1 MRPIPWCGTRSKA
14 AFRWVVDV
22 TLLQGTGPT
31 LDLKEFRLLR
41 DFINQFCGI
50 YFADDSAYIVERRL
64 RERLRDLGIAD
75 FAEYYRY
82 LQYHPRAERE
92 LEAAAEVLTT
102 NETYFFR
109 EAFQLRAFTDEIL
122 PVVKARARARGS
134 KRLDVWSAGC
144 SSGEEVYTIAMLV
157 DATGLFEGWDVRVF
171 GNDISRRVLN
181 KARDATYSSASF
193 RAMIPEYERYFIDT
207 DEGRQVHPRIRAMCH
222 FGHLN
227 LMNQR
232 RAAIVGRVDVTFC
245 RNVLIYFDDASRRKV
260 LETIYER
267 LNRGGYLL
275 LGHSESL
282 LRSSTAFEIT
292 QLATDIVYRRPIPF
306 TDLPPRR
313 I

>member
-1 MRPIPWCGTRSKA
+1 MRSRAVYSE
-14 AFRWVVDV
+14 RDV
-22 TLLQGTGPT
+22 TLLRDAGPT

-41 DFINQFCGI
+41 DFVNRYCGI

-64 RERLRDLGIAD
+64 RERLRELGIED

-82 LQYHPRAERE
+82 LQYHPSAEAE

-109 EAFQLRAFTDEIL
+109 EAYQLRAFTDEIL
-122 PVVKARARARGS
+122 PVVRGRALARGS

-157 DATGLFEGWDVRVF
+157 HATGLFDGWDVRVF
-171 GNDISRRVLN
+171 GNDISRRVLR
-181 KARDATYSSASF
+181 KARGAEYTAASF
-193 RAMIPEYERYFIDT
+193 RAMIPEYDRYFIDT
-207 DEGRQVHPRIRAMCH
+207 DEGRQVHPRIRSMCH

-232 RAAIVGRVDVTFC
+232 RSAIVGFVDVTFC

-260 LETIYER
+260 LDSIYQR
-267 LNRGGYLL
+267 LHRGGYLL

-282 LRSSTAFEIT
+282 LRSSTAFEIA
-292 QLATDIVYRRPIPF
+292 QLTTDIVYRRPIPY

-313 I
+313 Q

>member
-1 MRPIPWCGTRSKA
+1 MR
-14 AFRWVVDV
+14 DV
-22 TLLQGTGPT
+22 TLLHDAGPS
-31 LDLKEFRLLR
+31 LKLREFRLIR

-50 YFADDSAYIVERRL
+50 YFADDSSYVVERRL
-64 RERLRDLGIAD
+64 RERLRELRVGD
-75 FAEYYRY
+75 FGEYYRY
-82 LQYHPRAERE
+82 LQYHPKAERE

-109 EAFQLRAFTDEIL
+109 EAYQLRAFTDEIL
-122 PVVKARARARGS
+122 PAVRERALARGS

-144 SSGEEVYTIAMLV
+144 SSGEEVFTIAMLI
-157 DATGLFEGWDVRVF
+157 DASGLFDGWDVRVF
-171 GNDISRRVLN
+171 GNDISRRVLS
-181 KARDATYSSASF
+181 KARGATYGSASF
-193 RAMIPEYERYFIDT
+193 RAMIPHYAKYFIES
-207 DEGRQVHPRIRAMCH
+207 DEGKQVHPRIRAMCH

-245 RNVLIYFDDASRRKV
+245 RNVLIYFDDASRTKV
-260 LETIYER
+260 LETIYQR

-292 QLATDIVYRRPIPF
+292 QLTTDIVYRRPIPF
-306 TDLPPRR
+306 TDLPPRLL
-313 I
+313 

>member
-1 MRPIPWCGTRSKA
+1 
-14 AFRWVVDV
+14 V
-22 TLLQGTGPT
+22 TLLHDAGPS
-31 LDLKEFRLLR
+31 LKLREFRLIR
-41 DFINQFCGI
+41 DFINRFCGI
-50 YFADDSAYIVERRL
+50 YFADDSAYLVERRL
-64 RERLRDLGIAD
+64 RERLRELGVGG
-75 FAEYYRY
+75 FGEYYRY
-82 LQYHPRAERE
+82 LQYHPKAERE

-109 EAFQLRAFTDEIL
+109 EPYQLRAFTDEIL
-122 PVVKARARARGS
+122 PAVRARAIARGS

-144 SSGEEVYTIAMLV
+144 SSGEEVFTIAMLV
-157 DATGLFEGWDVRVF
+157 DGSGLFDGWDVRVF
-171 GNDISRRVLN
+171 GNDISRRVLS
-181 KARDATYSSASF
+181 KARGATYGAASF
-193 RAMIPEYERYFIDT
+193 RAMIPDYEKYFIET

-260 LETIYER
+260 LETIYQR
-267 LNRGGYLL
+267 LSRGGYLL

-292 QLATDIVYRRPIPF
+292 QLTTDIVYRRPIPF
-306 TDLPPRR
+306 TDMPPRF

>member
-1 MRPIPWCGTRSKA
+1 M
-14 AFRWVVDV
+14 AFGRGAEVP
-22 TLLQGTGPT
+22 LLHDAGPT
-31 LDLKEFRLLR
+31 LHLKEFRLLR
-41 DFINQFCGI
+41 DFVNQFCGI

-82 LQYHPRAERE
+82 LQFHPKAEKE

-109 EAFQLRAFTDEIL
+109 EAYQLRAFTDEIL
-122 PVVKARARARGS
+122 PAVRARALARGS

-144 SSGEEVYTIAMLV
+144 SSGEEVFTIAMLI
-157 DATGLFEGWDVRVF
+157 DASGLFEGWDVRVF
-171 GNDISRRVLN
+171 GNDISRRVLS
-181 KARDATYSSASF
+181 KARGATYSSTSF
-193 RAMIPEYERYFIDT
+193 RAMIPEYENYFIDT
-207 DEGRQVHPRIRAMCH
+207 EEGRQVHPRIRAMCH

-245 RNVLIYFDDASRRKV
+245 RNVLIYFDDASRSKV
-260 LETIYER
+260 LDTIYQR

-282 LRSSTAFEIT
+282 LRTSTAFEIT
-292 QLATDIVYRRPIPF
+292 QLTTDIVYRRPVPF

>member
-1 MRPIPWCGTRSKA
+1 M
-14 AFRWVVDV
+14 
-22 TLLQGTGPT
+22 TLLHDAGPS
-31 LDLKEFRLLR
+31 LELSDFRLLR
-41 DFINQFCGI
+41 DFINRFCGI

-64 RERLRDLGIAD
+64 RERLRDLGVGD

-82 LQYHPRAERE
+82 LQYHPKAEKE

-109 EAFQLRAFTDEIL
+109 EAYQLRAFTDEIL
-122 PVVKARARARGS
+122 PAVRSQALARGS

-144 SSGEEVYTIAMLV
+144 SSGEEVFTIAMLI
-157 DATGLFEGWDVRVF
+157 DSSGLFDGWNVRVF

-181 KARDATYSSASF
+181 KARAATYGSASF
-193 RAMIPEYERYFIDT
+193 RAMIPEYAKYFIESE
-207 DEGRQVHPRIRAMCH
+207 EGRQVHPRIRAMCH

-227 LMNQR
+227 LMNER

-260 LETIYER
+260 LDTIYQR

-282 LRSSTAFEIT
+282 IRASTAFEIT
-292 QLATDIVYRRPIPF
+292 QLSTDIVYRRPIPF
-306 TDLPPRR
+306 TDIPPRPV
-313 I
+313 

>member
-1 MRPIPWCGTRSKA
+1 
-14 AFRWVVDV
+14 V
-22 TLLQGTGPT
+22 TLLHDAGPT
-31 LDLKEFRLLR
+31 LKLKEFRLLR
-41 DFINQFCGI
+41 DFVNQFCGI

-64 RERLRDLGIAD
+64 RERLRELGIDD

-82 LQYHPRAERE
+82 LQYHPRAEAE

-109 EAFQLRAFTDEIL
+109 EVYQLRAFTDEIL
-122 PVVKARARARGS
+122 PVVRARALARGS

-144 SSGEEVYTIAMLV
+144 SSGEEVYTVAMLI
-157 DATGLFEGWDVRVF
+157 DATGLFEGWDIRVF
-171 GNDISRRVLN
+171 GNDISRRVLR
-181 KARDATYSSASF
+181 KARGATYQSASF
-193 RAMIPEYERYFIDT
+193 RAMIPEYHRYFIDT
-207 DEGRQVHPRIRAMCH
+207 DEGRQVHPRIRSICH

-245 RNVLIYFDDASRRKV
+245 RNVLIYFDDASRRRV
-260 LETIYER
+260 LDSIYQR
-267 LNRGGYLL
+267 LHRGGYLL

-282 LRSSTAFEIT
+282 LQSSTAFEIA
-292 QLATDIVYRRPIPF
+292 QLTTDIVYRRPVPY

-313 I
+313 D

>member
-1 MRPIPWCGTRSKA
+1 
-14 AFRWVVDV
+14 V
-22 TLLQGTGPT
+22 TLLHDAGPS
-31 LDLKEFRLLR
+31 LNLREFRLIR

-50 YFADDSAYIVERRL
+50 YFADDSAYVVERRL
-64 RERLRDLGIAD
+64 RERLRELGVEG

-82 LQYHPRAERE
+82 LQYHPKAERE

-109 EAFQLRAFTDEIL
+109 EAYQLRAFTDEIL
-122 PVVKARARARGS
+122 PAVRARSLARGS

-144 SSGEEVYTIAMLV
+144 SSGEEVFTIAMLV
-157 DATGLFEGWDVRVF
+157 DASGLFDGWDVRIF
-171 GNDISRRVLN
+171 GNDISRRVLS
-181 KARDATYSSASF
+181 KARGATYGPASF
-193 RAMIPEYERYFIDT
+193 RAMIPEYAKYFIDT
-207 DEGRQVHPRIRAMCH
+207 EEGRQVHPRIRAMCH

-260 LETIYER
+260 LETIYQR

-282 LRSSTAFEIT
+282 LRSTTAFEIT
-292 QLATDIVYRRPIPF
+292 QLTTDIVYRRPIPF
-306 TDLPPRR
+306 TDMPPRP

>member
-1 MRPIPWCGTRSKA
+1 M
-14 AFRWVVDV
+14 
-22 TLLQGTGPT
+22 TLLHDAGPR
-31 LDLKEFRLLR
+31 LKLREFRLIR

-50 YFADDSAYIVERRL
+50 YFADDSAYVVERRL
-64 RERLRDLGIAD
+64 RERLRELGVED

-82 LQYHPRAERE
+82 LQYHPKAERE

-109 EAFQLRAFTDEIL
+109 EAYQLRAFTDEIL
-122 PVVKARARARGS
+122 PAVRARSLARGS

-144 SSGEEVYTIAMLV
+144 SSGEEVFTIAMLV
-157 DATGLFEGWDVRVF
+157 DASGLFDGWDVRVF
-171 GNDISRRVLN
+171 GNDISRRVLS
-181 KARDATYSSASF
+181 KARGATYGSASF
-193 RAMIPEYERYFIDT
+193 RAMIPEYAKYFIET
-207 DEGRQVHPRIRAMCH
+207 DEGRQVHPRIRSMCH

-260 LETIYER
+260 LETIYQR

-292 QLATDIVYRRPIPF
+292 QLTTDIVYRRPIPF
-306 TDLPPRR
+306 TDMPPRP

>member
-1 MRPIPWCGTRSKA
+1 
-14 AFRWVVDV
+14 V
-22 TLLQGTGPT
+22 TLLHDAGPS
-31 LDLKEFRLLR
+31 LKLKEFRLIR
-41 DFINQFCGI
+41 DFINRFCGI
-50 YFADDSAYIVERRL
+50 YFADDCAYVVERRL
-64 RERLRDLGIAD
+64 RERLRELGVED
-75 FAEYYRY
+75 FREYYRY
-82 LQYHPRAERE
+82 LLYHPKAERE
-92 LEAAAEVLTT
+92 VEAAAEVLTT

-109 EAFQLRAFTDEIL
+109 EAYQLRAFTDEVL
-122 PVVKARARARGS
+122 PAVRARALARGS

-144 SSGEEVYTIAMLV
+144 SSGEEVFTIAMLL
-157 DATGLFEGWDVRVF
+157 DASGLFDGWDVRVF
-171 GNDISRRVLN
+171 GNDISRRVLS
-181 KARDATYSSASF
+181 KARGATYGAASF
-193 RAMIPEYERYFIDT
+193 RAMIPEYAKYFIET

-260 LETIYER
+260 LETIYQR

-292 QLATDIVYRRPIPF
+292 QLTTEIVYRRPIPF
-306 TDLPPRR
+306 TDMPPRLV
-313 I
+313 

>member
-1 MRPIPWCGTRSKA
+1 M
-14 AFRWVVDV
+14 
-22 TLLQGTGPT
+22 TLLHDAGPS
-31 LDLKEFRLLR
+31 LKLREFRLLR

-50 YFADDSAYIVERRL
+50 YFADDSSYVVERRL
-64 RERLRDLGIAD
+64 RERLRDLGVGD

-82 LQYHPRAERE
+82 LQYHPKAERE

-109 EAFQLRAFTDEIL
+109 EAYQLRAFTDEIL
-122 PVVKARARARGS
+122 PAVRARALARGS

-144 SSGEEVYTIAMLV
+144 SSGEEVFTIAMLV
-157 DATGLFEGWDVRVF
+157 DASGLFDGWDVRVF
-171 GNDISRRVLN
+171 GNDISRRVLS
-181 KARDATYSSASF
+181 KARAATYSLASF
-193 RAMIPEYERYFIDT
+193 RAMIPEYAKYFIET

-245 RNVLIYFDDASRRKV
+245 RNVLIYFDDASRSKV
-260 LETIYER
+260 LDTIYQR

-292 QLATDIVYRRPIPF
+292 QLTTDIVYRRPIPF
-306 TDLPPRR
+306 TDMPPRLL
-313 I
+313 

>member
-1 MRPIPWCGTRSKA
+1 M
-14 AFRWVVDV
+14 
-22 TLLQGTGPT
+22 TLLRDAGPS
-31 LDLKEFRLLR
+31 LNLNEFRLLR
-41 DFINQFCGI
+41 DFVNKFCGI
-50 YFADDSAYIVERRL
+50 YFADGSAYIVERRL
-64 RERLRDLGIAD
+64 RERLRELGIDD

-82 LQYHPRAERE
+82 LQYHPKAQAE

-109 EAFQLRAFTDEIL
+109 EAYQLRAFTDEIL
-122 PVVKARARARGS
+122 PVVRSRALARGS

-171 GNDISRRVLN
+171 GNDISRRVLR
-181 KARDATYSSASF
+181 KARGATYSSASF
-193 RAMIPEYERYFIDT
+193 RAMIPEYDRYFIDT
-207 DEGRQVHPRIRAMCH
+207 VEGKQVHPRIRSMCH

-232 RAAIVGRVDVTFC
+232 RAAIVGRIDVTFC
-245 RNVLIYFDDASRRKV
+245 RNVLIYFDDASRRQV
-260 LETIYER
+260 LDTIYER

-282 LRSSTAFEIT
+282 LQSRTAFEIA
-292 QLATDIVYRRPIPF
+292 QLTTDIVYRRPIPY

-313 I
+313 S

>member
-1 MRPIPWCGTRSKA
+1 M
-14 AFRWVVDV
+14 AFLHDA
-22 TLLQGTGPT
+22 GPT
-31 LDLKEFRLLR
+31 LHLGEFRLLR
-41 DFINQFCGI
+41 DFVNQFCGI

-64 RERLRDLGIAD
+64 RGRLRDLGIAD

-82 LQYHPRAERE
+82 LQFHPKAEKE

-109 EAFQLRAFTDEIL
+109 EAFQLRAFTDEVL
-122 PVVKARARARGS
+122 PAVRARALARGS

-144 SSGEEVYTIAMLV
+144 SSGEEVFTIAMLV
-157 DATGLFEGWDVRVF
+157 DASGLFEGWDVRVF
-171 GNDISRRVLN
+171 GNDISRRVLS
-181 KARDATYSSASF
+181 KARGATYSSASF
-193 RAMIPEYERYFIDT
+193 RAMIPEYEKYFIDT
-207 DEGRQVHPRIRAMCH
+207 EEGRQVHPRIRAMCH

-227 LMNQR
+227 LMNER

-245 RNVLIYFDDASRRKV
+245 RNVLIYFDDASRSKV
-260 LETIYER
+260 LETIYQR

-282 LRSSTAFEIT
+282 LRTSTAFEIT
-292 QLATDIVYRRPIPF
+292 QLTTDIVYRRPVPF

>member
-1 MRPIPWCGTRSKA
+1 M
-14 AFRWVVDV
+14 
-22 TLLQGTGPT
+22 TLLHDAGPS
-31 LDLKEFRLLR
+31 LKLGEFRLIR

-50 YFADDSAYIVERRL
+50 YFADDSAYVVERRL
-64 RERLRDLGIAD
+64 RERLRELGVED

-82 LQYHPRAERE
+82 LKYHPKAEKE

-109 EAFQLRAFTDEIL
+109 EAYQLRAFTDEIL
-122 PVVKARARARGS
+122 PAVRARSLARGS
-134 KRLDVWSAGC
+134 KRLDIWSAGC
-144 SSGEEVYTIAMLV
+144 SSGEEVFTIAMLV
-157 DATGLFEGWDVRVF
+157 DASGLFDGWDVRVF
-171 GNDISRRVLN
+171 GNDISRRVLS
-181 KARDATYSSASF
+181 KARGATYGSASF
-193 RAMIPEYERYFIDT
+193 RAMIPEYAKYFIET
-207 DEGRQVHPRIRAMCH
+207 GEGRQVHPRIRSMCH

-260 LETIYER
+260 LETIYQR

-292 QLATDIVYRRPIPF
+292 QLTTDIVYRRPIPF
-306 TDLPPRR
+306 TDMPPRM

>member
-1 MRPIPWCGTRSKA
+1 M
-14 AFRWVVDV
+14 
-22 TLLQGTGPT
+22 TLLHDAGPP
-31 LDLKEFRLLR
+31 LSLSDFRLLR
-41 DFINQFCGI
+41 DLVNQFCGI

-64 RERLRDLGIAD
+64 RERLRDLGLEGFD
-75 FAEYYRY
+75 EYYRY
-82 LQYHPRAERE
+82 LRYHPKAQTE

-109 EAFQLRAFTDEIL
+109 EAYQLRAFTDEIL
-122 PVVKARARARGS
+122 PVARGRALARGA

-157 DATGLFEGWDVRVF
+157 DATRLFEGWDIRVF
-171 GNDISRRVLN
+171 GNDISRRVLR
-181 KARDATYSSASF
+181 KARGATYGTASF
-193 RAMIPEYERYFIDT
+193 RAMIPDYDKYFIET
-207 DEGRQVHPRIRAMCH
+207 DEGRQVHPRIRSMCH

-232 RAAIVGRVDVTFC
+232 RSAIVGRVDVAFC

-260 LETIYER
+260 LDTIYQR
-267 LNRGGYLL
+267 LHRGGYLL

-282 LRSSTAFEIT
+282 LQSSTAFEIT
-292 QLATDIVYRRPIPF
+292 QLTTDIVYRRPVPY
-306 TDLPPRR
+306 TDLPPRN